1 MQQVNPPIQKFGTSQ
16 SPSTKNMTV
25 MLGPEGL
32 ESIIDNLVPSEFES
46 VEPETTMTPE
56 EDAYRKNR
64 KSFKDALSRRDT
76 ELPIMHAKTVS
87 EVLDTTDISQDR
99 KDELTLGGGY
109 NEVNLQ
115 GLVLES
121 RKQVMTSSIAMNF
134 PVSNWRKQSI
144 RHMES
149 FGDLTAE

>member
-1 MQQVNPPIQKFGTSQ
+1 MQQVTPPVQKYSSNH
-16 SPSTKNMTV
+16 SPTTKNMTV

-32 ESIIDNLVPSEFES
+32 ESIVDNLVPSEFES
-46 VEPETTMTPE
+46 IDPETTMTPE

-64 KSFKDALSRRDT
+64 KSFKDMLSRRGT
-76 ELPIMHAKTVS
+76 ELPIMHGKTVS
-87 EVLDTTDISQDR
+87 EVLDTSDISQDR
-99 KDELTLGGGY
+99 KDEITLGGG
-109 NEVNLQ
+109 NNDVSLH
-115 GLVLES
+115 GLILES